1 MEVFVRNLHDQSTEK
16 QVKQYFRPILADLN
30 IYVFHCKKP
39 RSKGFAI
46 ITIRDPL
53 AGQKFL
59 DLHGQSAPGHE
70 GFRNVKKKLYRQNKP
85 VNCHRS
91 HSAPDEFI
99 LRSLER
105 EESERSIADR
115 RRRAD
120 PVRAKA
126 PRFFEK
132 DASAELDL
140 ARALGRLGL
149 LQARSNRDAPKRRRA
164 TAIDAQ
170 HQAIVASCLCYSFR
184 VDPGDI
190 QALQALKRLP
200 GLPEIVSW
208 HIAFVDKND
217 FANQMTKLNAALSAE
232 NYTCFAFEV
241 KFQLQRLALN
251 AYLPPSK
258 VLRLMQAMERTFAN
272 ADTLMLAAALRRFSN
287 QIPFAGPGT
296 EASDLSWSSLL
307 ELLVDNYHHLIREKD
322 YSKDIAQ
329 VYDHMASIHKVMV
342 TPAGVYLSGPEPE
355 VKNRVLRQY
364 SAFSSHFLQVTF
376 SDEDGEPV
384 RFDRTSSLDVIYH
397 ERFTKVLSGNISIAG
412 RPYEFL
418 GFSHSSLRS
427 QTCWFMAPF
436 TWNGEL
442 RYARAVIR
450 DLGDFRAIRSP
461 AKCAARIGQAFSQ
474 AFSSV
479 NLPKEAFCLLP
490 EVERSD
496 TLGIRRV
503 FSDGVGTCSKAVLEK
518 IWAAY
523 AQSRTWKPTVCQIRY
538 AGQFPD
544 SLMLQIEP

>member
-120 PVRAKA
+120 PVRASSRRLQRAFACSVTRVGSMDYSGSRLVVVDHYMLRREGSLRFGRRTLLVESNSGPVAPTQQIEIPYSSIESVLLGSSSYPYITFSLQEA

-412 RPYEFL
+412 RPYEVRL
-418 GFSHSSLRS
+418 PLVLP
-427 QTCWFMAPF
+427 Q
-436 TWNGEL
+436 
-442 RYARAVIR
+442 
-450 DLGDFRAIRSP
+450 
-461 AKCAARIGQAFSQ
+461 
-474 AFSSV
+474 
-479 NLPKEAFCLLP
+479 NL
-490 EVERSD
+490 S
-496 TLGIRRV
+496 
-503 FSDGVGTCSKAVLEK
+503 
-518 IWAAY
+518 
-523 AQSRTWKPTVCQIRY
+523 
-538 AGQFPD
+538 
-544 SLMLQIEP
+544 